1 MTNITIKLLL
11 ITTLVAFMVTA
22 ATASI
27 SSSYV
32 FADDSKHFTHGGN
45 GCAGGD
51 GGFSSFAVSLAGHG
65 GNGGGAH
72 LDGTKQVVKCRDNSF
87 NSVVTVGCSP
97 INVPIDS
104 TASTG
109 ADGTLTGGF
118 GGHGG
123 NSIAITESSDGGND
137 GHGGADSN

>member
-11 ITTLVAFMVTA
+11 TTTLVAFMVTA
-22 ATASI
+22 AAASI

-32 FADDSKHFTHGGN
+32 FADDSKRFTHGGN
-45 GCAGGD
+45 GGPGGK
-51 GGFSSFAVSLAGHG
+51 GGFSGFAVSLSGDG

-72 LDGTKQVVKCRDNSF
+72 LDGLKQVVKCRDNSF
-87 NSVVTVGCSP
+87 NAAAAIGCSP

-104 TASTG
+104 TDSSG
-109 ADGTLTGGF
+109 VNGTLTGGF

-123 NSIAITESSDGGND
+123 NSIAITGSSDGGNG
-137 GHGGADSN
+137 GHGGADS